1 MFLSEIFFDMALLN
15 LRLRAFIQL
24 SKYDVTLVSQG
35 VIIFATAKNIQVSQF
50 HYTFSYNG
58 YCWEIFLF

>member
-1 MFLSEIFFDMALLN
+1 MLLSETFLGVALLN

-24 SKYDVTLVSQG
+24 LKYDVTLVSQG
-35 VIIFATAKNIQVSQF
+35 VIIFATANNIEVSQF

-58 YCWEIFLF
+58 YCCGKFLF